1 MTAFIKY
8 HGDFFYRAI
17 AAVAMIGPILLV
29 IAAGKFA
36 ESPETGEFVVYGHGV
51 ILTVIATA
59 MALRAAYARGFIKAW
74 KIAASE
80 PKYSVTA

>member
-1 MTAFIKY
+1 MTTFIKY

-17 AAVAMIGPILLV
+17 AAVAMIGPILLI
-29 IAAGKFA
+29 IAAGKLP

-51 ILTVIATA
+51 ILAVLATA
-59 MALRAAYARGFIKAW
+59 MSLRAAYARGFIKAW